1 MFSDAQK
8 AVQRTTTTDDKRLQN
23 TLKRVGVN
31 TIPGIEEVNIFSGD
45 SVIHFTNPKGAQRRR
60 ALRNSA
66 LQRRRRTARP
76 QRPQQLTGQPHCSS
90 QGTVLRDV
98 GHADLGPC
106 CRGL

>member
-1 MFSDAQK
+1 MPSSCSMFSDAQK

-66 LQRRRRTARP
+66 ALQRRRRTART
-76 QRPQQLTGQPHCSS
+76 QRPH
-90 QGTVLRDV
+90 LRDSRI
-98 GHADLGPC
+98 AAARARC
-106 CRGL
+106 CATWGMRI